1 MTAVLKKTVMYI
13 LLLVAAL
20 IFLYPFAWM
29 LAASARPEVEAMNMG
44 LGASHYT
51 LENYRMMMDRIPIF
65 RSLLN
70 SLIVSVVSTV
80 AVLILCSMAGYALS
94 RLRFPGREVIFGV
107 ILFTMMIPFQIT
119 LIPLYVL
126 MVKLG
131 LTDTYS
137 ALIIPFVMSPFAILL
152 FRQFFMQV
160 PRDLIDA
167 ARIDGLGDLGILFR
181 VFWPLSKPAIITVGI
196 VHFMGIWNEVL
207 WPIIVVRKQEIM
219 TMPQMVALFEVS
231 GRAENLISVKLAA
244 ASLMTIPIVLAYLVL
259 QRYFIESMATT
270 GLKG

>member
-1 MTAVLKKTVMYI
+1 MRPVLKKTLMYV
-13 LLLVAAL
+13 LLFAAAL

-29 LAASARPEVEAMNMG
+29 LAASARPEAEAMNMG
-44 LGASHYT
+44 LGASRYS
-51 LENYRMMMDRIPIF
+51 LDNYKMMMDRIPIF

-70 SLIVSVVSTV
+70 SIIVSVVSTV
-80 AVLILCSMAGYALS
+80 SVLVLCSMTGYALS
-94 RLRFPGREVIFGV
+94 RLRFPGRELVFGI

-126 MVKLG
+126 MVKLR
-131 LTDTYS
+131 LTDTYA

-152 FRQFFMQV
+152 FRQFFLQI

-181 VFWPLSKPAIITVGI
+181 VFWPLSRPAIITVGI

-207 WPIIVVRKQEIM
+207 WPIIVVRKEALM
-219 TMPQMVALFEVS
+219 TMPQMVTLFEV
-231 GRAENLISVKLAA
+231 GGQAENLIAVKLAA
-244 ASLMTIPIVLAYLVL
+244 ASLMTIPIVLVYLVL